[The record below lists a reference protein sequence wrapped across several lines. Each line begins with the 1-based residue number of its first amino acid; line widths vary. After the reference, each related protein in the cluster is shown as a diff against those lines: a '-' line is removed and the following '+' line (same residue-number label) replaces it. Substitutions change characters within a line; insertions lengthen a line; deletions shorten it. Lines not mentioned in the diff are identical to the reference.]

1 MIPLVPIS
9 EILSVLLASNA
20 GQAGLCITWSET
32 LKSGFP
38 ATRLNGI
45 KEPRLGKR

>member
-20 GQAGLCITWSET
+20 GQSGLCITRGQ
-32 LKSGFP
+32 LFK
-38 ATRLNGI
+38 AL
-45 KEPRLGKR
+45 LA